1 MDPELSELRELLIEA
16 ARDGQVCNYQPIGE
30 LFDLDMENP
39 QHRRRIGEMLGD
51 VSRYE
56 VAQGRPMLSSIV
68 VLAGGDLPGS
78 GFYKLG
84 HELGLVEPGEDDMAF
99 AARQMNATFSQW
111 KGSSGGRDR

>member
-1 MDPELSELRELLIEA
+1 MNPELEELREMLIEA

-39 QHRRRIGEMLGD
+39 RHRRRIGEMLGD

-56 VAQGRPMLSSIV
+56 VGQGRPMLSCLV

-84 HELGLVEPGEDDMAF
+84 RELGLVESGEDDMAF
-99 AARQMNATFSQW
+99 AARQMKATFAYW
-111 KGSSGGRDR
+111 RNAAAETNR